1 MNVEVN
7 EALSIGLVL
16 LAGLTLL
23 ASPLALGFLT
33 QWLRA
38 RVKSDKLESLI
49 TIVYEAVKGA
59 EGQFPGDGN
68 GASKKAYVMDVLRW
82 AANDL
87 LGTGVSDEFL
97 STLVESAVY
106 WLFNRNKEPD
116 SAIEPA
122 EATLAY
128 KGK

>member
-7 EALSIGLVL
+7 ETLSVVL
-16 LAGLTLL
+16 IVLAALTLV
-23 ASPLALGFLT
+23 ASPVALGFLI
-33 QWLRA
+33 QWLRS

-68 GASKKAYVMDVLRW
+68 GVSKKAYVMDVLRW

-106 WLFNRNKEPD
+106 WLFNRSKEPT

-122 EATLAY
+122 SATLAY